1 MILKVIGRGGAF
13 APIAIGNSNFMLT
26 SDSGK
31 IMMIDFGTTAPYIV
45 RDELGISLDK
55 IDALYI
61 THNHGDHV
69 GGMELLAFH
78 RYFVPPTSKPKLYMV
93 DSLFSDIWDH
103 TLKGGLESVQG
114 QVVGIKDYFDCVPI
128 RKNKS
133 FVWEKYKFTPIQTIH
148 VVSGFLIK
156 YSYGI
161 MIESPDGFCTFISGD
176 TQYAPSCLAASYDK
190 ADLILHDCDS
200 YQYPNGNSI
209 HSVHAHYNDL
219 IKLPGLYKAKMWLY
233 HYSTKIDTVRADGFI
248 GFVDKGQEFSI

>member
-1 MILKVIGRGGAF
+1 MKLTVIGRGGAF
-13 APIAIGNSNFMLT
+13 APISIGNSNFMLT

-45 RDELGISLDK
+45 RDEMGINLSS
-55 IDALYI
+55 IDAVYI

-69 GGMELLAFH
+69 GGMEFLAFH
-78 RYFVPPTSKPKLYMV
+78 RYFIPPVSKPKLFMV
-93 DSLFSDIWDH
+93 DLLFSDIWDH

-114 QVVGIKDYFDCVPI
+114 KVVGIKDYFECMPI

-133 FVWEKYKFTPIQTIH
+133 FEWENYKFTPIQTIH

-156 YSYGI
+156 YSYGL
-161 MIESPDGFCTFISGD
+161 MIESPDKFYTFISGD
-176 TQYAPSCLAASYDK
+176 TQYAPSCLAASYEK

-200 YQYPNGNSI
+200 NPNGNSI

-219 IKLPGLYKAKMWLY
+219 NNLPLNIKNKMWMY
-233 HYSTKIDTVRADGFI
+233 HYSTKVDAFRADGFM
-248 GFVDKGQEFSI
+248 GFVEKGQEFTI